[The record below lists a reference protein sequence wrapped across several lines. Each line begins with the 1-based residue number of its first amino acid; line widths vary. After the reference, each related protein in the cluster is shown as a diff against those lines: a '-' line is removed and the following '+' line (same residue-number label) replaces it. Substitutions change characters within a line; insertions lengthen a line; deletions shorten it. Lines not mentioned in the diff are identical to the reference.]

1 MYICIYVYLYDYI
14 YTHLYIEIY
23 IESERER
30 ERREIHTYIHTY
42 TIVCTHGKIQKESA
56 AVQGAESNIGARSSP
71 GTDATKEMAGHM
83 IIGE

>member
-42 TIVCTHGKIQKESA
+42 TIVCTHGKIQKERA
-56 AVQGAESNIGARSSP
+56 PPCKVPKAILAQDLRQALMQRGKWLD
-71 GTDATKEMAGHM
+71 T
-83 IIGE
+83 